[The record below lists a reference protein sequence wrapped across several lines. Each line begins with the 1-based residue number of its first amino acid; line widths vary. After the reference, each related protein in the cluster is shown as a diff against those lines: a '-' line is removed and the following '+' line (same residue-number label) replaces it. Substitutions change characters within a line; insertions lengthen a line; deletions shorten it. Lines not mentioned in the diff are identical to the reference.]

1 MGNGALPHGPS
12 YRAHPRL
19 YLRVRSPRCLNSV
32 AIGAIADIA
41 RSTAAPGSDANDPIL
56 TLAVLTG
63 CMALGFWPSQNPV
76 FASRS
81 VLLFRASI

>member
-19 YLRVRSPRCLNSV
+19 YLSV
-32 AIGAIADIA
+32 ELLQCTISAAIGGTADIA